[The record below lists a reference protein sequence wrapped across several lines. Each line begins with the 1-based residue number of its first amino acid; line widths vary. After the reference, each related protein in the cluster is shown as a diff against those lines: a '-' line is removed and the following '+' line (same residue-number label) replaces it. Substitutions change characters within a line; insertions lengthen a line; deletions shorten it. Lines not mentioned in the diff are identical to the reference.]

1 MGNGAPALEPA
12 RRGRSAMRVITGSA
26 RGRRLK
32 ELEGMETRPTTDRVK
47 EGLFNILQ
55 FDIEGRRILD
65 LFAGTGQLGIECLSR
80 GAAYAVFVDRRGDAV
95 KLTRENLALTGL
107 QDRARVTAGDALEY
121 LRGTRERFDLVLLD
135 PPYAAGLLE
144 PAIALL
150 TEFDILNPH
159 GIIVAEHP
167 ADRVLAL
174 PQAPYRLHRTY
185 RYGKIG
191 LTVFRRGGNE
201 EN

>member
-1 MGNGAPALEPA
+1 
-12 RRGRSAMRVITGSA
+12 MRVITGSA

-47 EGLFNILQ
+47 EGMFSILQ
-55 FDIEGRRILD
+55 FDIEGRRVLD

-80 GAAYAVFVDRRGDAV
+80 GAAAAVFVDRRADAV
-95 KLTRENLALTGL
+95 KLIKENLKVTDLT
-107 QDRARVTAGDALEY
+107 DRARVVSGDSMEY
-121 LRGTRERFDLVLLD
+121 LKSLREKFDLILLD

-144 PAIALL
+144 PAIAHIAR
-150 TEFDILNPH
+150 FDILTPH

-167 ADRVLAL
+167 AEKTLPALA
-174 PQAPYRLHRTY
+174 PPYRIHRTY

-191 LTVFRRGGNE
+191 LTIYHRDGNQENE
-201 EN
+201 EQVP